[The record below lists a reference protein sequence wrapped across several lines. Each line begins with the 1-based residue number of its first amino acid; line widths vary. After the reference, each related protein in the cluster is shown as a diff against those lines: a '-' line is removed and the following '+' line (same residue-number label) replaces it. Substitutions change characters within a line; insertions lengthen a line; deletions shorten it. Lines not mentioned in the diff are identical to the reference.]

1 VGPGGRSPE
10 RPPATYLSPMADL
23 QAGKR
28 LAVNALFAV
37 GAVLTAVGLVLPFA
51 SNEADCLDHCADAHG
66 YYAWNPIHNV
76 GAPFL
81 VVGIVACVGL
91 WRSPSRR
98 RVLGL
103 FLQFDYAP
111 AVIEELHLY
120 GGPSVE
126 VADTAWVLV
135 VGYITLATAALL
147 TFSLHTAPTPTPAP
161 TP

>member
-1 VGPGGRSPE
+1 
-10 RPPATYLSPMADL
+10 MADL
-23 QAGKR
+23 QAGKQ

-37 GAVLTAVGLVLPFA
+37 GAVLTAVGLVVPFA
-51 SNEADCLDHCADAHG
+51 SNEADCLDHCSDAHS

-76 GAPFL
+76 GAPLL

-98 RVLGL
+98 RLVGRIGAALGFVGL
-103 FLQFDYAP
+103 FLQFEYAP
-111 AVIEELHLY
+111 AIIEELHLY

-135 VGYITLATAALL
+135 VGYTTLATAALL
-147 TFSLHTAPTPTPAP
+147 TYSLRAAPAP
-161 TP
+161 TPV